1 MTTGWYC
8 KVVFPGEQAQ
18 TRWLVVSDNFIH
30 LFQNSNDKSPIHIFH
45 VDGIQLSNGFGQ
57 IDQLHSLMVDIG
69 HISSLQKFFV
79 YTPNQFD
86 IMAIQKAIL
95 AEQKKWNNSVS
106 TTSPDLS
113 QTFTVDIIG
122 KFVYRPADRISLRVE
137 PGKIVLTGKENR
149 TIVIDKKFDCYTTND
164 QKRDQKWITMK
175 FFENQDYLFNFHCDN
190 VQKMIPLLNILMHCK
205 YAYGK

>member
-18 TRWLVVSDNFIH
+18 TRWLVVSDNFIQ

-86 IMAIQKAIL
+86 IMQCELVVRMLARRGGEGEISHTENGVTRAYMSVDDEDIL
-95 AEQKKWNNSVS
+95 QRL
-106 TTSPDLS
+106 TP
-113 QTFTVDIIG
+113 
-122 KFVYRPADRISLRVE
+122 FVGVR
-137 PGKIVLTGKENR
+137 
-149 TIVIDKKFDCYTTND
+149 
-164 QKRDQKWITMK
+164 
-175 FFENQDYLFNFHCDN
+175 
-190 VQKMIPLLNILMHCK
+190 
-205 YAYGK
+205 